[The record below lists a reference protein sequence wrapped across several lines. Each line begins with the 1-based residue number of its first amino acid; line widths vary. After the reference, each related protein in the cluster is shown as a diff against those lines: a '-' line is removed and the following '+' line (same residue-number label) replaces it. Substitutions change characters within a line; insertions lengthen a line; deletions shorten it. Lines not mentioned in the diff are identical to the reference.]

1 MAGKLND
8 SLIFKIKDQGHTVG
22 IVKIP
27 LRTITRRK
35 RDEWHAIQPYKKE
48 KDFQGEL
55 RLNCFV
61 SETKR
66 SESTPPTSNNELCD
80 ETGERKKGG
89 LFHGALNMKLSPPS
103 DTSEATGHD
112 VSSPVFSDDGRVVLH
127 TVINTNYHTLLSDSS
142 GLTPEVTGVSP
153 SEGGM
158 EGNERV
164 ILRGSNLGENKE
176 DIVSVTVAGVD
187 CTGTVEYYS
196 SGQ

>member
-27 LRTITRRK
+27 IRTITRKK
-35 RDEWHAIQPYKKE
+35 RDEWHPIQPYKKE

-55 RLNCFV
+55 RLKCFI

-66 SESTPPTSNNELCD
+66 SAESTPPTSNNEVGD
-80 ETGERKKGG
+80 ETTGERKKGG

-112 VSSPVFSDDGRVVLH
+112 INSPVLSDDGR
-127 TVINTNYHTLLSDSS
+127 TN
-142 GLTPEVTGVSP
+142 
-153 SEGGM
+153 
-158 EGNERV
+158 
-164 ILRGSNLGENKE
+164 
-176 DIVSVTVAGVD
+176 
-187 CTGTVEYYS
+187 
-196 SGQ
+196 